1 MYTAATATDFN
12 QRVDLG
18 NSYCNCFHLMCR
30 VEKTYLVN
38 ARLVESKNR
47 AQLSRYTVLKYWEF
61 VKFSSMVVSVPRYV
75 DFFPVYV
82 VLILFVVITQHA
94 YLFVCINIPLF

>member
-1 MYTAATATDFN
+1 
-12 QRVDLG
+12 
-18 NSYCNCFHLMCR
+18 MCR